1 MGNAGDMK
9 NPETSRSNILKPEET
24 NAGPDKNASSKLVL
38 IADDDSSS
46 RKLLGHF
53 ISKMGYNT
61 IFAEDGEMCISLIN
75 DNPVDILLL
84 DINMPKKDGFGVMS
98 YLAERSIKLP
108 VIMVTASNEIP
119 LAVRCIKMGAYEYL
133 TKPLDIERLRIVF
146 RNAIKETVLQN
157 EVQQLKKELRT
168 KEVFRHIIG
177 KSGAIK
183 RAMEQAM
190 QVMETDLNVL
200 LLGESG
206 TGKELFAQAIH
217 QGSKR
222 KNGPFVSINCA
233 AISNELADSL
243 LFGHKKGA
251 FTGANSDHV
260 GFFEQADGGSIFLD
274 EIGDMN
280 SEIQA
285 KVLRVLQERKIRRV
299 GEKTERSVDFRVISA
314 TNQDFAR
321 AIDNNTFREDLYY
334 RLEEFPIGIPPLRD
348 RKEDISILA
357 SYFLDQFC
365 SANNLGPMHIS
376 ESTLSNL
383 GDYHWPG
390 NVRELKNAV
399 QRAAVTSRGQ
409 VIEKLVS
416 SLQTSRQPAVQS
428 PIRSMDKGEQE
439 VQEEPKERP
448 DSTFT
453 MDELEKAAVQKA
465 FANAHGNASKAAE
478 SLGISRAT
486 FYRKLKKYGISE

>member
-1 MGNAGDMK
+1 M
-9 NPETSRSNILKPEET
+9 KPEET
-24 NAGPDKNASSKLVL
+24 IILPEKTPGSKLVL

-53 ISKMGYNT
+53 ISKMGHT
-61 IFAEDGEMCISLIN
+61 VLFAEDGVSCIETIN
-75 DNPVDILLL
+75 DNSIDLLLL
-84 DINMPKKDGFGVMS
+84 DINMPKKDGFDVMS
-98 YLAERSIKLP
+98 HLSERNLKIP

-157 EVQQLKKELRT
+157 EVQQLKKELRS

-177 KSGAIK
+177 RSGAIK

-217 QGSKR
+217 QGSRR
-222 KNGPFVSINCA
+222 KTGPFVSINCA
-233 AISNELADSL
+233 AISSELADSL

-251 FTGANSDHV
+251 FTGANSDHI
-260 GFFEQADGGSIFLD
+260 GFFEQADGGTIFLD

-299 GEKTERSVDFRVISA
+299 GEKTEKSVDFRVISA
-314 TNQDFAR
+314 TNHDFAR
-321 AIDNNTFREDLYY
+321 AINNNTFREDLYY

-348 RKEDISILA
+348 RKEDIQTLA
-357 SYFLDQFC
+357 RHFLEQFC
-365 SANNLGPMHIS
+365 NANNLGPMQIS
-376 ESTLSNL
+376 DNTLSNL

-416 SLQTSRQPAVQS
+416 SLQTTRHHEPSPVQTGTTTPS
-428 PIRSMDKGEQE
+428 SN
-439 VQEEPKERP
+439 ERP
-448 DSTFT
+448 AEAKTGPESSFT

-465 FANAHGNASKAAE
+465 FANANGNASKAAE

>member
-1 MGNAGDMK
+1 M
-9 NPETSRSNILKPEET
+9 KPEKTIVAPEIT
-24 NAGPDKNASSKLVL
+24 PGSKLVL

-53 ISKMGYNT
+53 IAKMGHSVM
-61 IFAEDGEMCISLIN
+61 FAEDGVSCIESIN
-75 DNPVDILLL
+75 EHPIDILLL
-84 DINMPKKDGFGVMS
+84 DINMPKKDGFDVIS
-98 YLAERSIKLP
+98 HLSERNLKIP
-108 VIMVTASNEIP
+108 VIMVTASNEIA
-119 LAVRCIKMGAYEYL
+119 LAVKCIKMGAYEYL

-157 EVQQLKKELRT
+157 EVQELKKELRT
-168 KEVFRHIIG
+168 KEVFRYIIG
-177 KSGAIK
+177 KSGTIK

-217 QGSKR
+217 QGSRR

-233 AISNELADSL
+233 AISSELADSL

-251 FTGANSDHV
+251 FTGANSDHI
-260 GFFEQADGGSIFLD
+260 GFFEQAHGGTIFLD

-299 GEKTERSVDFRVISA
+299 GEKTEKSVDFRVISA
-314 TNQDFAR
+314 TNHDFAQ
-321 AIDNNTFREDLYY
+321 AINNNTFREDLYY
-334 RLEEFPIGIPPLRD
+334 RLEEFPIGIPPLRE
-348 RKEDISILA
+348 RKEDIRMLA
-357 SYFLDQFC
+357 RHFLEQFC
-365 SANNLGPMHIS
+365 NANNLSPMQIS
-376 ESTLSNL
+376 ENTLSNL

-416 SLQTSRQPAVQS
+416 SLQTTRHREQSTASAPQPKPDKQPADPQTA
-428 PIRSMDKGEQE
+428 PR
-439 VQEEPKERP
+439 
-448 DSTFT
+448 STFT
-453 MDELEKAAVQKA
+453 MDELEKSAVQNA
-465 FANAHGNASKAAE
+465 FANAHGNATKAAE

>member
-1 MGNAGDMK
+1 MK
-9 NPETSRSNILKPEET
+9 SPETSRFIILKPEET
-24 NAGPDKNASSKLVL
+24 HAGQDKNASSKLVL

-61 IFAEDGEMCISLIN
+61 QFAEDGEICIELIN
-75 DNPVDILLL
+75 KSPVDILLL
-84 DINMPKKDGFGVMS
+84 DINMPKKDGFDVMS
-98 YLAERSIKLP
+98 YLAERNIRIP

-217 QGSKR
+217 QGSRR
-222 KNGPFVSINCA
+222 KTGPFVSINCA
-233 AISNELADSL
+233 AISSELADSL

-260 GFFEQADGGSIFLD
+260 GFFEQADGGTIFLD
-274 EIGDMN
+274 EIGDMT

-285 KVLRVLQERKIRRV
+285 KVLRVLQERQIRRV
-299 GEKTERSVDFRVISA
+299 GEKSERSVDFRVISA
-314 TNQDFAR
+314 TNQNFAR

-334 RLEEFPIGIPPLRD
+334 RLEEFPIGIPPLRE
-348 RKEDISILA
+348 RKEDITILA

-365 SANNLGPMHIS
+365 SANNLGAMQIS
-376 ESTLSNL
+376 ENTLSNL

-416 SLQTSRQPAVQS
+416 SLQTSRQASVP
-428 PIRSMDKGEQE
+428 QE
-439 VQEEPKERP
+439 PSKPVDQGAPDVQEEPVARP

-465 FANAHGNASKAAE
+465 FSNAHGNASKAAE

-486 FYRKLKKYGISE
+486 FYRKLKRYGISE

>member
-1 MGNAGDMK
+1 
-9 NPETSRSNILKPEET
+9 LKPEET
-24 NAGPDKNASSKLVL
+24 NSGVDKNAASKLVL
-38 IADDDSSS
+38 IADDDASS

-53 ISKMGYNT
+53 IAKMGYNI
-61 IFAEDGEMCISLIN
+61 IFAEDGEMCIELIN

-84 DINMPKKDGFGVMS
+84 DINMPKKDGFDVMS
-98 YLAERSIKLP
+98 YLAEQSIRIP

-183 RAMEQAM
+183 RAMEQSM

-222 KNGPFVSINCA
+222 KTGPFVSINCA

-260 GFFEQADGGSIFLD
+260 GFFEQADSGTIFLD

-299 GEKTERSVDFRVISA
+299 GEKTERSVDFRVVSA
-314 TNQDFAR
+314 TNQNFAR

-334 RLEEFPIGIPPLRD
+334 RLEEFPIAIPPLRE
-348 RKEDISILA
+348 RKEDIPILA
-357 SYFLDQFC
+357 RHFLDQFC
-365 SANNLGPMHIS
+365 SANNLGPMQIS
-376 ESTLSNL
+376 EHTLSNL

-416 SLQTSRQPAVQS
+416 SLHSARQSAPSHGQPEAS
-428 PIRSMDKGEQE
+428 AKEGAP
-439 VQEEPKERP
+439 VQEEEKIRS
-448 DSTFT
+448 DSSFT

-465 FANAHGNASKAAE
+465 FSNANGNASKAAE

>member
-1 MGNAGDMK
+1 
-9 NPETSRSNILKPEET
+9 LKAEERVVPAKT
-24 NAGPDKNASSKLVL
+24 PDCRIVL

-53 ISKMGYNT
+53 IGKMGHKVL
-61 IFAEDGEMCISLIN
+61 FAEDGEACIAQLIEN
-75 DNPVDILLL
+75 KVDILLL
-84 DINMPKKDGFGVMS
+84 DINMPNKDGFEVMS
-98 YLAERSIKLP
+98 NLAERKIKIP
-108 VIMVTASNEIP
+108 VIMVTASNDIP

-133 TKPLDIERLRIVF
+133 TKPLDIERLQIVI
-146 RNAIKETVLQN
+146 RNAVTETGLQN
-157 EVQQLKKELRT
+157 EVQQLKKELKT
-168 KEVFRHIIG
+168 KEVFRYIIG
-177 KSGAIK
+177 SSAAI
-183 RAMEQAM
+183 RRPMEQAM

-243 LFGHKKGA
+243 LFGHKKGS
-251 FTGANSDHV
+251 FTGANSDHT
-260 GFFEQADGGSIFLD
+260 GYFEQADGGTIFLD

-299 GEKTERSVDFRVISA
+299 GEKAEKSVDFRVISA
-314 TNQDFAR
+314 TNHDFAK
-321 AIDNNTFREDLYY
+321 AISNNAFREDLYY
-334 RLEEFPIGIPPLRD
+334 RLEEFPIDIPPLRE
-348 RKEDISILA
+348 RREDIAVLA
-357 SYFLDQFC
+357 THFLDQFC
-365 SANNLGPMHIS
+365 IANNLGPMQIS
-376 ESTLSNL
+376 EATLANI

-399 QRAAVTSRGQ
+399 QRAAVTSRGPI
-409 VIEKLVS
+409 IERLVS
-416 SLQTSRQPAVQS
+416 SLKPARTERISVSQPIQPLEAPAGSRH
-428 PIRSMDKGEQE
+428 GENGE
-439 VQEEPKERP
+439 
-448 DSTFT
+448 SNNNFT
-453 MDELEKAAVQKA
+453 MDELERAAIQKA
-465 FANAHGNASKAAE
+465 FTKSNCNAARAAA

-486 FYRKLKKYGISE
+486 FYRKLKKFGISG

>member
-1 MGNAGDMK
+1 MK
-9 NPETSRSNILKPEET
+9 AEET
-24 NAGPDKNASSKLVL
+24 NPGHEKTPGSKLVL

-53 ISKMGYNT
+53 ISKMGHS
-61 IFAEDGEMCISLIN
+61 ILFAEEGETCIKLIN
-75 DNPVDILLL
+75 DHPVDILLL
-84 DINMPKKDGFGVMS
+84 DINMPKKDGFDVMT
-98 YLAERSIKLP
+98 YLAEHSIKLP

-157 EVQQLKKELRT
+157 EVQLLKKELRT

-177 KSGAIK
+177 KSTAIK

-217 QGSKR
+217 HGSRR
-222 KNGPFVSINCA
+222 KTGPFVSINCA

-260 GFFEQADGGSIFLD
+260 GFFEQADGGTIFLD

-299 GEKTERSVDFRVISA
+299 GEKAEKSVDFRVVSA
-314 TNQDFAR
+314 TNQDFAK
-321 AIDNNTFREDLYY
+321 AISNNTFREDLYY
-334 RLEEFPIGIPPLRD
+334 RLEEFPIGIPPLRE
-348 RKEDISILA
+348 RKEDIATLA
-357 SYFLDQFC
+357 NHFLDQFC
-365 SANNLGPMHIS
+365 SANNLGPMQIS
-376 ESTLSNL
+376 SDTLSNL

-416 SLQTSRQPAVQS
+416 SLQTTRHTEPAPLEPS
-428 PIRSMDKGEQE
+428 GAMLSSGEPGLE
-439 VQEEPKERP
+439 GTANPA
-448 DSTFT
+448 SAIT
-453 MDELEKAAVQKA
+453 MDALEKAAVQKA
-465 FANAHGNASKAAE
+465 FSSARGNASKAAE